1 MPQPHSHWQFNG
13 RMNWQAVIDLDGQAA
28 VTLTQ
33 RLREL
38 HLSPDVI
45 ERVRAAV
52 LSHARPIACVT
63 VLAHN
68 ADLVAARNFFVVET
82 GAVSQPC
89 LEVYV
94 Y

>member
-1 MPQPHSHWQFNG
+1 
-13 RMNWQAVIDLDGQAA
+13 MNWQAVIELDGQAVA
-28 VTLTQ
+28 ALAQ

-52 LSHARPIACVT
+52 LSQARPSACVT
-63 VLAHN
+63 VLAYN
-68 ADLVAARNFFVVET
+68 AELVAARNFFVVET